1 MRLSLS
7 TLAQAATAVRRPAY
21 DPREI
26 TCGVVHLGVGGFH
39 RAHQAV
45 YLDDAIAAGDRR
57 WGIIGVSM
65 RKPDVADALA
75 AQDGL
80 YTVETLD
87 VQTSWRVIGSMR
99 QARTLPLDP
108 QGVIADLAAATTH
121 LVTLTVTEK
130 GYCLAGDALDL
141 THPDIVH
148 DLAAPDS
155 PRSAAGVLVAGLARR
170 RTAGGAPLTVISC
183 DNLMDNGARLRA
195 SVLALAERRD
205 AGLARWI
212 EAAVAFPDTMVDCIV
227 PAPTDAS
234 RARTDAVLGLSD
246 HASVQREAYA
256 EWVIADRFVA
266 PTPDW
271 RSVGVT
277 LTADVGAA
285 RRLKLHVLNAA
296 HSALAYLGLERGHTL
311 VRAAIGDPQLADR
324 LDAMMRD
331 EIAPALPELSVADY
345 WQRTRVRFANPAID
359 HRLDQIAEDGAF
371 KLSQRLYPL
380 ILANA
385 RAGRPTAGMLAV
397 VQAFLRRHPPADA
410 AALERLFPAA
420 LWSEPGLRRAL
431 TPTPSSLQD

>member
-45 YLDDAIAAGDRR
+45 YLDDAIGAGDRR

-65 RKPDVADALA
+65 RKPDVADALS

-87 VQTSWRVIGSMR
+87 VQTTWRVIGALR
-99 QARTLPLDP
+99 QARTLPPDP

-130 GYCLAGDALDL
+130 GYCLAGEALDL
-141 THPDIVH
+141 AHPDIVH
-148 DLAAPDS
+148 DLTFPDA

-170 RTAGGAPLTVISC
+170 RGAGGPPLTVISC
-183 DNLMDNGARLRA
+183 DNLMDNGVRLRA

-212 EAAVAFPDTMVDCIV
+212 EAAASFPDTMVDCIV
-227 PAPTDAS
+227 PAATDAS
-234 RARTDAVLGLSD
+234 RTRTDAVLGLSD

-256 EWVIADRFVA
+256 EWVIADRFSGPA
-266 PTPDW
+266 PDW
-271 RSVGVT
+271 RSLGVT

-311 VRAAIGDPQLADR
+311 VREAIGDPQLAAR

-345 WQRTRVRFANPAID
+345 WQTARARFANPAID

-385 RAGRPTAGMLAV
+385 RAGRPTAAMLAV
-397 VQAFLRRHPPADA
+397 VQAFLRRHPPADL